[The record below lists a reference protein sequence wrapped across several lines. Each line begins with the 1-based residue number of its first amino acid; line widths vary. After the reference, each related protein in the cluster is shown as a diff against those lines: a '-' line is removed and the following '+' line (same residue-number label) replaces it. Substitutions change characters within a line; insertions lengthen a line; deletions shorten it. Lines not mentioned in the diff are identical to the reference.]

1 MKKGRTVRRVIFGS
15 YTVIIVLSVFLLAAV
30 LLFLGACVRTE
41 PDLWVMAGGQGR
53 IPALVTAPDGT
64 LVAVCEVNGGL
75 QVGRSSDGG
84 KTWTA
89 SSAEALRGLRYP
101 CLVADG
107 RDLLLFASTVST
119 PPTQP
124 PEQALS
130 SMNSTSRMWSSS
142 SSSSTRMTFSMPSA
156 AR

>member
-1 MKKGRTVRRVIFGS
+1 MPSRSSGQASKHNPMKRALAAIAPP
-15 YTVIIVLSVFLLAAV
+15 FLLAAV

-41 PDLWVMAGGQGR
+41 PELWVLAGGQGR

-89 SSAEALRGLRYP
+89 SSAEALTMR
-101 CLVADG
+101 
-107 RDLLLFASTVST
+107 
-119 PPTQP
+119 
-124 PEQALS
+124 
-130 SMNSTSRMWSSS
+130 SRAI
-142 SSSSTRMTFSMPSA
+142 R
-156 AR
+156 